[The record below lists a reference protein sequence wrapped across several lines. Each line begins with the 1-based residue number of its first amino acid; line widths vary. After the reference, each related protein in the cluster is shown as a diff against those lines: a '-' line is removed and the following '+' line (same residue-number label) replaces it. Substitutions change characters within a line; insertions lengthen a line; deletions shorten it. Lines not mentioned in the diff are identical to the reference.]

1 MKTKAVIAAHLQAGQ
16 RVFID
21 SRFYLIDSA
30 NRRDQFYM
38 DLEVQGSFWPISLP
52 IFQVVRVKL

>member
-21 SRFYLIDSA
+21 SRFYLIDKVA
-30 NRRDQFYM
+30 RNGHYIA
-38 DLEVQGSFWPISLP
+38 LEVQGAFYPVCLP
-52 IFQVVRVKL
+52 INQTVKVRQ

>member
-21 SRFYLIDSA
+21 SRFYLIDKVA
-30 NRRDQFYM
+30 RNGHYIDQ
-38 DLEVQGSFWPISLP
+38 EVQGAFYPVCLP
-52 IFQVVRVKL
+52 INQTVKVRQ